1 MDKQTVVS
9 ADNRILSLKRKEILM
24 RVTRLLNLEDI
35 MLRDIVSLWNL
46 LATVKFGTKKTSA
59 AWFHPHVVPRTVR
72 FIELE
77 CRQAV
82 ARGSRRREWRASIY
96 WGHTFSLN
104 KMKGVLETVVV
115 MVAQQCEY
123 LMQWTRHLKMVK
135 MVISVMC
142 IYHIINFVLIREF
155 PSDPVI

>member
-1 MDKQTVVS
+1 MVS

-24 RVTRLLNLEDI
+24 HVIRLLNLEDI
-35 MLRDIVSLWNL
+35 MLSDIVSLWNL
-46 LATVKFGTKKTSA
+46 LAIVKLVTKKTST
-59 AWFHPHVVPRTVR
+59 AWFHLDVVPRMVR
-72 FIELE
+72 FIEIE
-77 CRQAV
+77 CRQV
-82 ARGSRRREWRASIY
+82 IARGSRRKEWRASIY

-104 KMKGVLETVVV
+104 KMKGVLETMVL